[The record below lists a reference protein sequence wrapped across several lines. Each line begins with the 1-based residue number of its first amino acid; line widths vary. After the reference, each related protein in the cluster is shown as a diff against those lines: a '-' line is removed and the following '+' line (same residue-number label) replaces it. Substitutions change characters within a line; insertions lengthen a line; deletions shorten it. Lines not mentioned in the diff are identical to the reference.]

1 MMRVLLTG
9 GGSGGHVN
17 PAIAIADTIRANQP
31 DAEIAFVGVK
41 GGKECDLVPRAG
53 YPLYFV
59 ESQGI
64 RRSLSPSNIKALI
77 TAVTSPHSK
86 QTKEILT
93 NFKPDIVIG
102 TGGYVCWPLLRAA
115 AYAGIP
121 TMVHESNCQPGLAVK
136 MLQHSI
142 DTILLNFQ
150 ETQEYLQKK
159 KKCVVV
165 GNPLRGGFGAISKE
179 VARKKLGIGE
189 DEVLVLCSAGSLGS
203 ASINT
208 AVLDMLRLLAP
219 ARPNTRFV
227 LSAGVKNI
235 ESARAL
241 HREYELD
248 RCPNVTVE
256 DYIYDM
262 PTQVAAADVVISRA
276 GAMSLSE
283 VARMG
288 KACVIIPSPYV
299 ADNHQLR
306 NATAMADREAAL
318 LVEEKD
324 FSGGALPRAVIS
336 LLDEPDLRRK
346 LEKNIRDFANADAN
360 RLIYER
366 VVEAVEAYQ
375 KRKNK

>member
-1 MMRVLLTG
+1 MRVLLTG

-53 YPLYFV
+53 YPLFFV

-64 RRSLSPSNIKALI
+64 RRSLSPSNIKALV

-86 QTKEILT
+86 QTKDILT
-93 NFKPDIVIG
+93 DFKPDIVIG

-136 MLQHSI
+136 ILQHSV
-142 DTILLNFQ
+142 DTILLNFPQ
-150 ETQEYLQKK
+150 AMEHLQKK

-179 VARKKLGIGE
+179 AARQKLGLGK
-189 DEVLVLCSAGSLGS
+189 DEMLVLCSAGSLGS
-203 ASINT
+203 SIINE
-208 AVLDMLRLLAP
+208 AVLEMLRLMAP
-219 ARPNTRFV
+219 SRPDTRFV
-227 LSAGVKNI
+227 LSAGKRNI
-235 ESARAL
+235 EAARAL
-241 HREYELD
+241 YHEYELD

-256 DYIYDM
+256 DYLYDM

-288 KACVIIPSPYV
+288 KACVIIPSPHV

-306 NATAMADREAAL
+306 NAMAMAEREAAL
-318 LVEEKD
+318 MVEEKD
-324 FSGGALPRAVIS
+324 FSGGALPLAVNA
-336 LLDEPDLRRK
+336 LLDDADLRRR
-346 LEKNIRDFANADAN
+346 LEKNIRSFVNEDAN
-360 RLIYER
+360 RLIYEKI
-366 VVEAVEAYQ
+366 VEAVAQYQ
-375 KRKNK
+375 SRQNQ

>member
-1 MMRVLLTG
+1 MRVLLTG

-17 PAIAIADTIRANQP
+17 PAIAIADTIRMNQP

-53 YPLYFV
+53 YPLYYV

-64 RRSLSPSNIKALI
+64 RRSLSPSNIKALV

-86 QTKEILT
+86 QTKDILT

-136 MLQHSI
+136 MLQYSV
-142 DTILLNFQ
+142 DTILLNFPQ
-150 ETQEYLQKK
+150 AESYLHKK
-159 KKCVVV
+159 KKCMVV

-179 VARKKLGIGE
+179 AARNKIGLAD
-189 DEVLVLCSAGSLGS
+189 DEMLVLCSAGSLGS
-203 ASINT
+203 SIINE
-208 AVLDMLRLLAP
+208 AVLDMLRLMAP

-227 LSAGVKNI
+227 LSAGTRNI
-235 ESARAL
+235 EAAQAL
-241 HREYELD
+241 YREYELD

-256 DYIYDM
+256 AYIYDM
-262 PTQVAAADVVISRA
+262 PTQIAAADVVISRA

-288 KACVIIPSPYV
+288 KACVVIPSPYV

-318 LVEEKD
+318 MVEEKD
-324 FSGGALPRAVIS
+324 FSGGALPLAVNA
-336 LLDEPDLRRK
+336 LLDDAVLRHT
-346 LEKNIRDFANADAN
+346 LEKNIRSFVNEDAN
-360 RLIYER
+360 RLIYDKI
-366 VVEAVEAYQ
+366 VEAVAQYRARQ
-375 KRKNK
+375 NQ